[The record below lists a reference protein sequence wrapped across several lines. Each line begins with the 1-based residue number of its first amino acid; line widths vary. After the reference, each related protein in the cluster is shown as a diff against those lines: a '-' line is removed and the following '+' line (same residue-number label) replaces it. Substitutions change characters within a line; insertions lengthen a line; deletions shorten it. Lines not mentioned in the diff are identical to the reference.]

1 MESTYEIFRR
11 ISVCFL
17 NYLWNIYTQDIFTI
31 WLQVNKCRWK
41 KNDWVMSAYKNKGS
55 ACMSIYF
62 NVLWIIKCY
71 SSVKQVKSRK
81 HDKQRTSC
89 CFLNKTHTCRCKLIR
104 FISWMNTNQ
113 HYDFM
118 KKSAVYISS
127 QLCTCNRII
136 PNK

>member
-1 MESTYEIFRR
+1 MRYSDESP
-11 ISVCFL
+11 SVFWITFGTFTLRTSSLSDSKLTSADAEDWLSHVCIQEQRKCMHV
-17 NYLWNIYTQDIFTI
+17 YLHVWD
-31 WLQVNKCRWK
+31 R
-41 KNDWVMSAYKNKGS
+41 
-55 ACMSIYF
+55 F
-62 NVLWIIKCY
+62 NVLWIIECY

-89 CFLNKTHTCRCKLIR
+89 FFLNKTHTCRCKLIR

>member
-41 KNDWVMSAYKNKGS
+41 KNDWVMSVYKNKGS

-89 CFLNKTHTCRCKLIR
+89 FFLNKTHIR
-104 FISWMNTNQ
+104 AGASWFDLYHEGTL
-113 HYDFM
+113 YDFM